1 MDGGAMIETPE
12 GGAAAASLEHSPPA
26 SSPAAAMPAA
36 PAGQAPG
43 SGHGPAEGHAPPGPG
58 RRGQR
63 LLVVLLVVACAV
75 AVAAAAVIA
84 VLLTQRPHQAHAAA
98 HPLRATV
105 FRLRPGQCFV
115 SLPNGIA
122 GAHVVPCAQPHDAEI
137 YGTFR
142 VAGQR
147 WPGIAALGTQAR
159 LGCQARLSSYLN
171 PQLATSDLA
180 ETYAYPNQGAWAAGA
195 HTVVCEIRGTQGRLT
210 GSVRAFSG

>member
-1 MDGGAMIETPE
+1 MIETPE

-26 SSPAAAMPAA
+26 PAPAPASPAA
-36 PAGQAPG
+36 PATPASAAPG
-43 SGHGPAEGHAPPGPG
+43 IGRGAAEGHPVSGPGPRG
-58 RRGQR
+58 RRLMII
-63 LLVVLLVVACAV
+63 LLVAACAV

-84 VLLTQRPHQAHAAA
+84 LLLAQRPHRAQAAA

-105 FRLRPGQCFV
+105 FRLRPGQCFD
-115 SLPNGIA
+115 SSPNGIA
-122 GAHVVPCAQPHDAEI
+122 GAHVIPCTRPHDAEI

-147 WPGIAALGTQAR
+147 WPGIAALGTRAR
-159 LGCQARLSSYLN
+159 LGCQARLSGYLN
-171 PQLATSDLA
+171 PQLATSGLA

-195 HTVVCEIRGTQGRLT
+195 HMVICEIRGTQGRLT